1 MINEQVEELLQLLE
15 DCRLPSREKELM
27 REYIVHGKYPKNK
40 TDQIAFYRGYRRIR
54 LITRLGERLK
64 EYKLMKK

>member
-1 MINEQVEELLQLLE
+1 MKNEQVGELLQLLE
-15 DCRLPSREKELM
+15 DCRLPPREKELM
-27 REYIVHGKYPKNK
+27 REYIVHRKYPKNK
-40 TDQIAFYRGYRRIR
+40 TDQIAFYRGYRKIR